1 MIRSIPNL
9 LRRTLV
15 VVGAAAGFATATDV
29 VAQGTVTLS
38 SGGSCTFSS
47 MTIQPNGNVS
57 VQCAGGN
64 NPIEPPPVGQAY
76 FSISGSGTL
85 QPNTAYNT
93 GQFKVSRTDTTGPN
107 DVVAFGYTVTGAGCE
122 FRSQGPYWLTK
133 AAGNK
138 NAHDLDIKTT
148 ASGSCTI
155 TLTIQE
161 GHTGSAPMNMAVA
174 GNGGPPPESGCSAA
188 PLNSVDRSG
197 SIGILHRDAG
207 GSSVDQLRMDS
218 GTVAYYRVV
227 GAPKPEQSVRVMFSQ
242 GQQPNTPPG
251 VVTEFSVSKC
261 PGVIDTTVPDC
272 YYRNTSINNNAIEI
286 FTAPVPQYG
295 WVDQTALAGRGCYAP
310 IAERNYY
317 VNVRWSYGTCP
328 WGAGNCG
335 SSMQWAPTGS
345 NF

>member
-1 MIRSIPNL
+1 MIRPIPNL

-15 VVGAAAGFATATDV
+15 VLGAVAGFATVTDV

-57 VQCAGGN
+57 VQCSGGQ
-64 NPIEPPPVGQAY
+64 PPPPPPPGQA
-76 FSISGSGTL
+76 FFTISGAGSL

-93 GQFKVSRTDTTGPN
+93 GQFKVSRTDTDGPN

-133 AAGNK
+133 AAGN
-138 NAHDLDIKTT
+138 NNSHNLDIKTG
-148 ASGSCTI
+148 ASGGCTI

-161 GHTGSAPMNMAVA
+161 GHTGSTPMNMTVA
-174 GNGGPPPESGCSAA
+174 GPNNETPPPGCNGAA
-188 PLNSVDRSG
+188 AGSIDRSG
-197 SIGILHRDAG
+197 NIGVLYRDGG

-218 GTVAYYRVV
+218 GTIAYYKVV
-227 GAPKPEQSVRVMFSQ
+227 DAPKPEQSVLVHFTQ
-242 GQQPNTPPG
+242 GQQANLPAGFTA
-251 VVTEFSVSKC
+251 EFSVSQCKGEINPTLPFPC
-261 PGVIDTTVPDC
+261 YQKTVF
-272 YYRNTSINNNAIEI
+272 NNNNSVPIY
-286 FTAPVPQYG
+286 TAAVPQYG
-295 WVDQTALAGRGCYAP
+295 WTSQAAIGERGCYAP
-310 IAERNYY
+310 TSERPYY
-317 VNVRWSYGTCP
+317 VNVKWTYSTCA

-335 SSMQWAPTGS
+335 TSMQWAPTGS